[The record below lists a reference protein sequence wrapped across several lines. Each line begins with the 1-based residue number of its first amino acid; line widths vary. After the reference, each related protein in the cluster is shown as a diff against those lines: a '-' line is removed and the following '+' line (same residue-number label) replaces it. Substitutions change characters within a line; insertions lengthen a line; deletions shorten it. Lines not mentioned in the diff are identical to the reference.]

1 MWACLNDEGKKV
13 WGEIFPDSKIPVT
26 SMVFQ
31 ETKLGPGP
39 ASKRERVVLVA
50 WGLLSKEQK
59 DAILAKIS
67 ARSGAPKDQIL
78 SDILKIGLPLRE
90 SLTTGTIAA
99 ELRWFI

>member
-13 WGEIFPDSKIPVT
+13 WGDIFPDSKIPVT

-31 ETKLGPGP
+31 ETKLGPAG
-39 ASKRERVVLVA
+39 KRERVVLVA
-50 WGLLSKEQK
+50 WGVLSKEQK
-59 DAILAKIS
+59 DAILTKIS
-67 ARSGAPKDQIL
+67 EKSGAPKDQIL
-78 SDILKIGLPLRE
+78 NDILRIGLPLRE

>member
-1 MWACLNDEGKKV
+1 MLACLNDEGKKV
-13 WGEIFPDSKIPVT
+13 WGDIFPDSKIPVT

-31 ETKLGPGP
+31 ETKLGP

-50 WGLLSKEQK
+50 WGVLSKEQK
-59 DAILAKIS
+59 DAILIKIS
-67 ARSGAPKDQIL
+67 GKSGAPKDQIL
-78 SDILKIGLPLRE
+78 KDILRIGLPLRE